1 VRDPGP
7 PAETIDVRNSSEE
20 IARGPAVWLGAL
32 LLLLLAAMPLG
43 AAHAEVLAPNQGA
56 VIRQLMPSVVN
67 ISSQKAVREPGS
79 GIIASSPHSRSAHI
93 VAQSGSGFVIDPSG
107 VVATNWHVVE
117 ASFEITITFEDGSRV
132 PATVMAAARTMD
144 IALLKV
150 DPPHPLTPVR
160 FGDSDKL
167 QIGDP
172 VLVIGNPLGIG
183 MSVTAGIVSALNR
196 DIADTPYDHFIQT
209 DAAINHGNSGGP
221 MFNSEGELVG
231 LNTAL
236 YSPTS
241 GSVGLGFAI
250 PSNDVRFVV
259 DRLLKFGSM
268 RPGWIGVKIQQVTP
282 EMANAI
288 GMAKPQGSLVTAVLA
303 DGPAW
308 KGGIRVGDII
318 TQFDDNS
325 PGDERALLRDIVETA
340 AGHDVPIT
348 VVRHGQPVPL
358 HVTVAEWPRTQGEDP
373 NEPLMAERPHLATPP
388 DLGLSLGTLTNDM
401 RARYGIGGDQP
412 GVLITAVAPNTDAAD
427 RGLSSGDVILRMF
440 DATVGSPAEVKQRL
454 EEARALKRDFA
465 LLLIQPKTLSPAVPR
480 WAAAKWVALRIASD

>member
-1 VRDPGP
+1 MLV
-7 PAETIDVRNSSEE
+7 
-20 IARGPAVWLGAL
+20 
-32 LLLLLAAMPLG
+32 LLACAPLA
-43 AAHAEVLAPNQGA
+43 AAHAEVLAPNQGTL
-56 VIRQLMPSVVN
+56 IRQLLPSVVN
-67 ISSQKAVREPGS
+67 ISSQRVVREPGS
-79 GIIASSPHSRSAHI
+79 GLVAASPRSRSAH
-93 VAQSGSGFVIDPSG
+93 VVGQSGSGFVIDASG
-107 VVATNWHVVE
+107 VIATNWHVVE
-117 ASFEITITFEDGSRV
+117 SSFEITVTFEDNSRV
-132 PATVMAAARTMD
+132 PATVIAAARTMD

-250 PSNDVRFVV
+250 PANDVRFVV
-259 DRLLKFGSM
+259 ERLLKFGWM

-282 EMANAI
+282 EMADAI
-288 GMAKPQGSLVTAVLA
+288 GMARPQGSLVTAVLA
-303 DGPAW
+303 DGPAA
-308 KGGIRVGDII
+308 KGGLRVGDII
-318 TQFDDNS
+318 VQFDDHT

-340 AGHDVPIT
+340 AGHEVTFI
-348 VVRHGQPVPL
+348 VLRNGQPVPL
-358 HVTVAEWPRTQGEDP
+358 HVTVGEWPRTQGEDP
-373 NEPLMAERPHLATPP
+373 NEPLMAERPHLTTPP
-388 DLGLSLGTLTNDM
+388 DLGLSLAALSNDV
-401 RARYGIGGDQP
+401 RARYGLPGDQP
-412 GVLITAVAPNTDAAD
+412 GVLITGVAPNTDAAD
-427 RGLSSGDVILRMF
+427 RGVAAGDVILRMF
-440 DATVGSPAEVKQRL
+440 DAPVGSPADMRQHL
-454 EEARALKRDFA
+454 DEARAQKRDFV
-465 LLLIQPKTLSPAVPR
+465 LLLILPRTLPPTLPR
-480 WAAAKWVALRIASD
+480 WAAPKWVALRIASD

>member
-1 VRDPGP
+1 MKNP
-7 PAETIDVRNSSEE
+7 SQQ
-20 IARGPAVWLGAL
+20 IARRAVVWLLQLLAL
-32 LLLLLAAMPLG
+32 LLTCVPLAAPR
-43 AAHAEVLAPNQGA
+43 AEVLAPNEGT
-56 VIRQLMPSVVN
+56 VIRQLLPTVVN
-67 ISSQKAVREPGS
+67 ISSQKVVRETPS
-79 GIIASSPHSRSAHI
+79 GLIAASPHSRSAHV

-107 VVATNWHVVE
+107 IIATNWHVVE
-117 ASFEITITFEDGSRV
+117 SSFEITVTLDDNSRA
-132 PATVMAAARTMD
+132 PATVIAAARTMD

-150 DPPHPLTPVR
+150 DPPHPLTAVR

-221 MFNSEGELVG
+221 MFSSQGELVG

-250 PSNDVRFVV
+250 PANDVRFVV
-259 DRLLKFGSM
+259 ERLLKFGWM
-268 RPGWIGVKIQQVTP
+268 RPGWVGVKIQQVTP

-288 GMAKPQGSLVTAVLA
+288 GMDKPQGSLVTAVLA

-318 TQFDDNS
+318 MRFGDRS

-340 AGHDVPIT
+340 AGQEVTFT
-348 VVRHGQPVPL
+348 VLRNGQPQPIR
-358 HVTVAEWPRTQGEDP
+358 VTVGEWPRTQGEDP
-373 NEPLMAERPHLATPP
+373 NEPLMAERPHLGVSP
-388 DLGLSLGTLTNDM
+388 DLGLTLATLSSDM
-401 RARYGIGGDQP
+401 RARYGITGDQP
-412 GVLITAVAPNTDAAD
+412 GVLITSVAANTDAAD
-427 RGLSSGDVILRMF
+427 RGLSAGDVVLRIY
-440 DATVGSPAEVKQRL
+440 DATVGSPAELRQRL
-454 EEARALKRDFA
+454 EETRALKREFV
-465 LLLIQPKTLSPAVPR
+465 LLLVMPKTPPPAAPR
-480 WAAAKWVALRIASD
+480 WAAAKWVALRIAAD